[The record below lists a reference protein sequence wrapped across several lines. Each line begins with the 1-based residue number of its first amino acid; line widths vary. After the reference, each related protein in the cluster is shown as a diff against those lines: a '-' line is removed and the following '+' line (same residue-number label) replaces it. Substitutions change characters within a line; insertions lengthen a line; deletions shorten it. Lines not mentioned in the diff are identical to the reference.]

1 MSSPFIYARAF
12 PHRGALV
19 YLRARAFPH
28 RGALV
33 YLRARLSTPGRA
45 NWIQA
50 GRAWAS
56 TWSLVT
62 PTIVNTL
69 GAFFWCTCPPFP
81 PAVGRDP
88 PAAFTFDAFLHSA
101 PPRWKPLYR
110 RPCARHC

>member
-62 PTIVNTL
+62 PSML
-69 GAFFWCTCPPFP
+69 WTCLACCWT
-81 PAVGRDP
+81 PATSFASSSVWSDQPHSHSTRFCIP
-88 PAAFTFDAFLHSA
+88 HLLETFD
-101 PPRWKPLYR
+101 
-110 RPCARHC
+110 